1 MSSRYP
7 FKAWWVYVLAGCMVV
22 GVVWGIWNG

>member
-1 MSSRYP
+1 MNRYP
-7 FKAWWVYVLAGCMVV
+7 FKAWWVYLLAGCMVV

>member
-1 MSSRYP
+1 MSRFP
-7 FKAWWVYVLAGCMVV
+7 FKPWWVYLLAGYMVV

>member
-1 MSSRYP
+1 MNRYP
-7 FKAWWVYVLAGCMVV
+7 FRSWWVYVLAGCMVV